1 MKIVISGYGK
11 MGKEIEKAALA
22 RGHQIVAKLETADD
36 WSLQKKL
43 IRQADMVIDFSMPGS
58 ALNNIRNCFDLR
70 LPVVVG
76 TTGWLEGEGVA
87 RKWCREEDQAIF
99 VASNFSIGVNILY
112 NLTEQLAKIM
122 DRLDSYE
129 IYLEEIHH
137 IHKLDAPSGTAIKLA
152 EIILSNVERK
162 KKWVNRMQARPE
174 ELQIL
179 SVREGEIPGIHKI
192 SCESDSDKL
201 TLKHI
206 AKGRKGFA
214 IGAMLAAEWMQ
225 GKKGFFGMEDLL
237 RFPLS

>member
-22 RGHQIVAKLETADD
+22 RGHQIMAKLDTAED
-36 WSLQKKL
+36 WSSQKK
-43 IRQADMVIDFSMPGS
+43 IISKSEMVIEFSMPGS
-58 ALNNIRNCFDLR
+58 ALNNIRNCFDLK

-76 TTGWLEGEGVA
+76 TTGWHEAEGVV
-87 RKWCREEDQAIF
+87 RKWCQEEDQAIF

-112 NLTEQLAKIM
+112 NLTEQLSRIM
-122 DRLDSYE
+122 NRLDSYE

-137 IHKLDAPSGTAIKLA
+137 IHKLDSPSGTAIRLA
-152 EIILSNVERK
+152 EIILGNVDRK
-162 KKWVNRMQARPE
+162 KLWVNRPQAGPE

-214 IGAMLAAEWMQ
+214 IGALLAAEWLA
-225 GKKGFFGMEDLL
+225 GKKGFFEMKDLL
-237 RFPLS
+237 RFSA

>member
-22 RGHQIVAKLETADD
+22 RGHQIMAKLDTAED
-36 WSLQKKL
+36 WSSQKK
-43 IRQADMVIDFSMPGS
+43 IISKAEMVIEFSMPGS
-58 ALNNIRNCFDLR
+58 ALNNIRNCFDLK

-76 TTGWLEGEGVA
+76 TTGWHEAEGVV
-87 RKWCREEDQAIF
+87 RKWCQEEDQAIF

-112 NLTEQLAKIM
+112 NLTEQLSRIM
-122 DRLDSYE
+122 NRLDSYE

-137 IHKLDAPSGTAIKLA
+137 IHKLDSPSGTAIRLA
-152 EIILSNVERK
+152 EIILGNVDRK
-162 KKWVNRMQARPE
+162 KLWVNRPQSGPE

-214 IGAMLAAEWMQ
+214 IGALLAAEWLA
-225 GKKGFFGMEDLL
+225 GKKGFFEMKDLL
-237 RFPLS
+237 RFSA

>member
-22 RGHQIVAKLETADD
+22 RGHRIVAKLDRAEE

-43 IRQADMVIDFSMPGS
+43 ISKSEMVIDFSMPGT
-58 ALNNIRNCFDLR
+58 ALNNIRNCFDHK

-76 TTGWLEGEGVA
+76 TTGWHEAEGIA

-112 NLTEQLAKIM
+112 NLTEQLSKIVN
-122 DRLDSYE
+122 RLDSYE
-129 IYLEEIHH
+129 ISLEEIHH
-137 IHKLDAPSGTAIKLA
+137 IHKLDAPSGTAIRLA
-152 EIILSNVERK
+152 EIILHNVNRK
-162 KKWVNRMQARPE
+162 KLWVNRQQERPE
-174 ELQIL
+174 ELEIL

-214 IGAMLAAEWMQ
+214 VGALLAAEWLL
-225 GKKGFFGMEDLL
+225 GKKGFFEMKDLL
-237 RFPLS
+237 HFPG